1 MNEKM
6 TSAIQ
11 KLVLTDATFN
21 GETVE
26 PTFINFF
33 YGKNGAGKSTIART
47 IRGNL
52 PGSVEWQSD
61 RPADSYDVLV
71 YDADF
76 IRDNFENYD
85 NLPGVFTIAE
95 ENIAVQKQVKEKND
109 ERKKLLEQHGA
120 CKGDLD
126 SKSAAKEQALADYQQ
141 ACWERTF
148 ALSLMATY
156 TVSRNLSLSAFFDHQ
171 ANTPLVSQ
179 SAYPTTNTNYGI
191 AVNLGLAR

>member
-85 NLPGVFTIAE
+85 NLPGVFTVAE

-126 SKSAAKEQALADYQQ
+126 AKSAAKEQALADYQQ
-141 ACWERTF
+141 ACWERTKELRGIFDAAVTGKKRPQLF
-148 ALSLMATY
+148 AT
-156 TVSRNLSLSAFFDHQ
+156 
-171 ANTPLVSQ
+171 
-179 SAYPTTNTNYGI
+179 
-191 AVNLGLAR
+191 

>member
-1 MNEKM
+1 MNKKM
-6 TSAIQ
+6 MSAIQ

-71 YDADF
+71 MM
-76 IRDNFENYD
+76 RTSFETILKTTIISQVC
-85 NLPGVFTIAE
+85 LPLR
-95 ENIAVQKQVKEKND
+95 
-109 ERKKLLEQHGA
+109 RKTSPFR
-120 CKGDLD
+120 
-126 SKSAAKEQALADYQQ
+126 SK
-141 ACWERTF
+141 
-148 ALSLMATY
+148 
-156 TVSRNLSLSAFFDHQ
+156 
-171 ANTPLVSQ
+171 
-179 SAYPTTNTNYGI
+179 
-191 AVNLGLAR
+191 

>member
-1 MNEKM
+1 MNKKM
-6 TSAIQ
+6 MSAIQ

-85 NLPGVFTIAE
+85 IV
-95 ENIAVQKQVKEKND
+95 
-109 ERKKLLEQHGA
+109 
-120 CKGDLD
+120 
-126 SKSAAKEQALADYQQ
+126 AL
-141 ACWERTF
+141 RPR
-148 ALSLMATY
+148 L
-156 TVSRNLSLSAFFDHQ
+156 
-171 ANTPLVSQ
+171 
-179 SAYPTTNTNYGI
+179 PTTGFLSRCRKTCI
-191 AVNLGLAR
+191 SSA

>member
-76 IRDNFENYD
+76 IRDNFENYHR
-85 NLPGVFTIAE
+85 GH
-95 ENIAVQKQVKEKND
+95 Q
-109 ERKKLLEQHGA
+109 
-120 CKGDLD
+120 C
-126 SKSAAKEQALADYQQ
+126 
-141 ACWERTF
+141 
-148 ALSLMATY
+148 
-156 TVSRNLSLSAFFDHQ
+156 TVA
-171 ANTPLVSQ
+171 
-179 SAYPTTNTNYGI
+179 
-191 AVNLGLAR
+191 

>member
-11 KLVLTDATFN
+11 KLVLSDPPFN
-21 GETVE
+21 RETIE

-47 IRGNL
+47 IRDNC

-61 RPADSYDVLV
+61 QSADSYDVLV
-71 YDADF
+71 YDAEF

-95 ENIAVQKQVKEKND
+95 ENIAIQNQVKEKSA
-109 ERKKLLEQHGA
+109 ERQKLLEQHSA
-120 CKGDLD
+120 CKGELD
-126 SKSAAKEQALADYQQ
+126 TKSSAKELALSNYQQ
-141 ACWERTF
+141 A
-148 ALSLMATY
+148 
-156 TVSRNLSLSAFFDHQ
+156 
-171 ANTPLVSQ
+171 
-179 SAYPTTNTNYGI
+179 
-191 AVNLGLAR
+191 